1 MLQLVSEKIDKG
13 LHAVA
18 GRIPV
23 GDRIP
28 IDDGKQNKD
37 GFGMTN
43 A

>member
-1 MLQLVSEKIDKG
+1 MLQLVSKEIDMAP
-13 LHAVA
+13 HAEA

-28 IDDGKQNKD
+28 IDAGKQNKD
-37 GFGMTN
+37 GFGMTH